1 MFILLVRFH
10 YSVCSLQLSSKITK
24 NYIRKNVEIIEQ
36 SARCATRWRFFR
48 KIFTTELEN
57 KIWTRSVSNIV
68 WFSFWVWNQRN
79 TDDGVTR
86 NFSEIIYRDEQKKC
100 FHSCFIDYE
109 RDFDNVLHDKFARVR
124 EIDRCTTYFSFY
136 RLILTTQLCS
146 FDVSNI
152 SSNNP
157 VAARDVIIC
166 NLFRSF
172 RCCVFV
178 FLFFISHFSFHSP
191 TVLLVVQ
198 RPVLRSFGGDINN
211 EAV

>member
-124 EIDRCTTYFSFY
+124 EILRNIELDNKDLNAIKNLYSNQKTK
-136 RLILTTQLCS
+136 TQIKQAGVYNKFQS
-146 FDVSNI
+146 
-152 SSNNP
+152 
-157 VAARDVIIC
+157 
-166 NLFRSF
+166 
-172 RCCVFV
+172 
-178 FLFFISHFSFHSP
+178 
-191 TVLLVVQ
+191 
-198 RPVLRSFGGDINN
+198 
-211 EAV
+211 